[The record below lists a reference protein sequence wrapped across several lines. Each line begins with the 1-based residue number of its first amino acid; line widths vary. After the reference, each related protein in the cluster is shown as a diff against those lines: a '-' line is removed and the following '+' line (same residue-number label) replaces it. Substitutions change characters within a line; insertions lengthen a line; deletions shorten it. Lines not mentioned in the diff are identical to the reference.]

1 MVAGSGQR
9 EAAGHAASR
18 ARGEGRMRSKE
29 SCSGE
34 TGSGEQATP
43 QRLAPVHRPA
53 SPEPRQPQQ
62 AQSSSTNGS
71 GSKGSTARGRSG
83 RHAAVA
89 SATVAAAAVGTGAT
103 AVATAFQPEAQSP
116 QRSRQRRLGSREETP
131 GEGDGGV
138 AVLAVPE
145 EAWVVERAGETDVTA
160 QPSTSSS
167 GSSSTGSAVRRNG
180 RAIASYTD
188 DLDDVTVALPLVRE
202 AAAAGLQSASGFGA
216 RPQRKRLLQLF
227 PVPRPHRR
235 KREAL
240 ARAARAAALAAAT
253 AAAARQEADAGRAA
267 AAVVDSRESLS
278 AAPNGSGSIK
288 RRRRGLHSTEAAAA
302 APSALDPGC
311 SSPQD
316 RSQVPGWSGAGRGHS
331 GDGWADSW
339 VDGAAAAGSFGGRP
353 GRRRFSFPFTVSRT
367 SDTPIRTLTPT
378 RWLDPLRAATSGHS
392 LSAATAQAAR
402 VPSAPPAEAAAPS
415 AAAALAQRPA
425 GSDDGT
431 AAPAVSWDVATQA
444 APAAA
449 VAESSAGSLTP
460 PPALVELEQAAAP
473 TARRRPSTS
482 AASLAAVP
490 FELPSA
496 SAAVRQPYALAVK
509 PPYVLYAVESP
520 GHRYVVYRYTDE
532 AVWRF
537 RPMLRVSGTGTG
549 SNGDGYVSS
558 QPLQPPQLNRHAA
571 PAAPAAAQDGIA
583 ASPHSRARRRQP
595 QLPPSQL
602 HQANASAPIPGPNA
616 EAAADAS
623 SSADAA
629 TALGAG
635 VVGTG
640 LAAPEAV
647 AVLKQEAVLVLDA
660 SSLLGWRGREWD
672 AAAAA
677 LRRVWD
683 ATQRVRPGLLVLAT
697 SRLMKPLQQA
707 WRDKQAFAPQPDVL
721 LLGLGTAIA
730 YRVPRP
736 PPPLPRQQHQ
746 QPDGCSSSGGG
757 SGSVPAVGGWA
768 LDEQWAAYLDRCCD
782 AAAVRRAV
790 DAARRGG
797 TRGEWCSVDVI
808 PAAAGKAAAL
818 SHVLGRFGIAP
829 AAVVA
834 AGDTD
839 RDAELLAAAG
849 AAVVTS
855 PRPSPAL
862 RELLQPRPSG
872 AQMPAATGVGGGSA
886 GAEATAAGSGVVQSA
901 VCGPAGVVEGLQ
913 LLGLL

>member
-1 MVAGSGQR
+1 MNGGSLLNSGGPPSCASIRLGTAPAVLLHTASLPADSADAGSSMVAGSGQR
-9 EAAGHAASR
+9 EAAGHAASGLAGSLGRRRR
-18 ARGEGRMRSKE
+18 ATHQVLAGSNGWAPRTPSTSTSSPIELLPGRHAVDVAAAQDSAWGAGVVYTRGAGS
-29 SCSGE
+29 SPVATTTDGQPS
-34 TGSGEQATP
+34 TGSSTSGATADTVARSNGAPGRSSSPGASASAGGGGGGGANSRVAPTVLHHALSAGPASAPARRGMNGAGSTTRSGGHEAATTTKPFKAASPAASTSFSTPCRQPGP
-43 QRLAPVHRPA
+43 QRHRSGPGRGQDAEQGELQRRDRQRRTGHTSTTSAGAQGATAIHTTGKRGPRSPHAPAPAQPA

-520 GHRYVVYRYTDE
+520 GHRYVVYR
-532 AVWRF
+532 
-537 RPMLRVSGTGTG
+537 
-549 SNGDGYVSS
+549 
-558 QPLQPPQLNRHAA
+558 
-571 PAAPAAAQDGIA
+571 
-583 ASPHSRARRRQP
+583 
-595 QLPPSQL
+595 
-602 HQANASAPIPGPNA
+602 
-616 EAAADAS
+616 
-623 SSADAA
+623 
-629 TALGAG
+629 
-635 VVGTG
+635 
-640 LAAPEAV
+640 
-647 AVLKQEAVLVLDA
+647 
-660 SSLLGWRGREWD
+660 
-672 AAAAA
+672 
-677 LRRVWD
+677 
-683 ATQRVRPGLLVLAT
+683 
-697 SRLMKPLQQA
+697 
-707 WRDKQAFAPQPDVL
+707 
-721 LLGLGTAIA
+721 
-730 YRVPRP
+730 
-736 PPPLPRQQHQ
+736 
-746 QPDGCSSSGGG
+746 
-757 SGSVPAVGGWA
+757 
-768 LDEQWAAYLDRCCD
+768 
-782 AAAVRRAV
+782 
-790 DAARRGG
+790 
-797 TRGEWCSVDVI
+797 
-808 PAAAGKAAAL
+808 
-818 SHVLGRFGIAP
+818 
-829 AAVVA
+829 
-834 AGDTD
+834 
-839 RDAELLAAAG
+839 
-849 AAVVTS
+849 
-855 PRPSPAL
+855 
-862 RELLQPRPSG
+862 
-872 AQMPAATGVGGGSA
+872 
-886 GAEATAAGSGVVQSA
+886 
-901 VCGPAGVVEGLQ
+901 
-913 LLGLL
+913 